1 MAGDKYECKR
11 CGRPFQVKTKG
22 KGSECVHCGSKE
34 VVPQPERLPV
44 VPSSWGPRGRF
55 T

>member
-11 CGRPFQVKTKG
+11 CGRPFQVTTEEKEP
-22 KGSECVHCGSKE
+22 ECVHCGSKD
-34 VVPQPERLPV
+34 VVPQPERPP
-44 VPSSWGPRGRF
+44 VPSSCGPRGRF